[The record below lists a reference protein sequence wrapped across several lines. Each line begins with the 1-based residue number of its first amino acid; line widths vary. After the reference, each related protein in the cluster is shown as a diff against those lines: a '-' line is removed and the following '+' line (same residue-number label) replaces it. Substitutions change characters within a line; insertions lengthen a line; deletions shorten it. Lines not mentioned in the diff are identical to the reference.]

1 MIFAQFTNSDDSSV
15 MILYNPC
22 LYTPCM
28 ILVSVPTQVGTL
40 IQVVTSVHL
49 GRPT

>member
-1 MIFAQFTNSDDSSV
+1 MMNIEKPDFICAR
-15 MILYNPC
+15 
-22 LYTPCM
+22 
-28 ILVSVPTQVGTL
+28 VPTQVGTL